1 MEVTNI
7 EEETQVISQRE
18 VSEVLEA
25 RLIDILKNV
34 KKHINDLTNKE
45 ISYIII
51 TGGISNIPGFNSVVE
66 SIFGDI
72 TNTVGVNLLG
82 ARSNIYS
89 SCIGMIKYLNDKF
102 DLRGINYS
110 MFDTS
115 LLKKDKRKNVLNDYL
130 CEKIESYVNNN

>member
-1 MEVTNI
+1 MR
-7 EEETQVISQRE
+7 VISQRE